1 MGTKIKGRQVEQFS
15 NSNPGVVPTSPGGDS
30 KYLREDGTWST
41 PSTGNSPI
49 SVELDFGTI
58 SNKIR
63 RFVFNYP
70 GVTSSTIIQIIPN
83 PLPAT
88 DRKGNDWEIDNV
100 NFTYNCTTDTI
111 EIVVNGDD
119 LVGKRNIYLIIY

>member
-1 MGTKIKGRQVEQFS
+1 M
-15 NSNPGVVPTSPGGDS
+15 
-30 KYLREDGTWST
+30 
-41 PSTGNSPI
+41 
-49 SVELDFGTI
+49 
-58 SNKIR
+58 
-63 RFVFNYP
+63 FNYP